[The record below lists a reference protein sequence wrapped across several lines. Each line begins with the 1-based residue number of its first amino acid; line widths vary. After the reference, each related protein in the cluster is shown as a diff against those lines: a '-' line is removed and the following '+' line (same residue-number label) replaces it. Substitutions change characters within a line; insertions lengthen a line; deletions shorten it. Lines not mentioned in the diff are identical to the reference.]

1 MAMAKISE
9 LVKTYKLLNDP
20 NAPDWN
26 VRFVGG
32 AVVALA
38 VIAAAGALLW
48 SAGNANDD
56 ATAPAAAVE
65 TEAPPTDD
73 GTCQELP
80 EGAVPSEA
88 PAADDPCVPALP

>member
-1 MAMAKISE
+1 MAKISE

-32 AVVALA
+32 AVIALA

-56 ATAPAAAVE
+56 TSAPAAAVSNE
-65 TEAPPTDD
+65 PGDTADPACEP
-73 GTCQELP
+73 LP
-80 EGAVPSEA
+80 EGVAA
-88 PAADDPCVPALP
+88 PTPLPEDPCVPPLP